1 MRTLTDFDKKEIL
14 ALALAIS
21 SEEEDGRGIH
31 IGTDGPMTTD
41 TRPEGAH
48 P

>member
-1 MRTLTDFDKKEIL
+1 MRTLTDLDEKEIP
-14 ALALAIS
+14 ALAIS

-31 IGTDGPMTTD
+31 IGTDGPITAD
-41 TRPEGAH
+41 TRPERAH